1 MKINIRILLPVF
13 LAVIASS
20 CVSNKKFSAVQEQR
34 DEIAADLSMCRQRT
48 NNLEANLSEL
58 RAEAAENEQLVRQ
71 LASAKN
77 TIAELTNQVEQCET
91 ELTDGVVFKVQIGA
105 FKQRNIPVQL
115 DQSVNLDIEETQEGM
130 DKMMV
135 GQFREY
141 DKADELQKH
150 LRAMGV
156 NNAWIVAYEN
166 GQRVNLEEVTDVI
179 FETNR
184 DQ

>member
-1 MKINIRILLPVF
+1 MKINMKTLLPVLF
-13 LAVIASS
+13 AVIASS
-20 CVSNKKFSAVQEQR
+20 CVSNKKFSTVQQQR
-34 DEIAADLSMCRQRT
+34 DEIAEDLSICRQRT

-58 RAEAAENEQLVRQ
+58 RQEAAENEQLVRQ

-77 TIAELTNQVEQCET
+77 TIAELTSEVEKCET

-105 FKQRNIPVQL
+105 FKQRDISVQL
-115 DQSVNLDIEETQEGM
+115 DQSVNLDIEETREGM
-130 DKMMV
+130 DKVMV
-135 GQFREY
+135 GQFREFK
-141 DKADELQKH
+141 KADELKKH

-166 GQRVNLEEVTDVI
+166 GKRVALGEVTDVI

-184 DQ
+184 D